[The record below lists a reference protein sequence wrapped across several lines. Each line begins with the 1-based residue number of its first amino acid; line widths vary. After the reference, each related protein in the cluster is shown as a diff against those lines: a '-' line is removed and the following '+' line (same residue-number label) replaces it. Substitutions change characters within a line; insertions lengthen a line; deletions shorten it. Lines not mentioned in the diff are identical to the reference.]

1 MEQAAFHI
9 HTHLDIFI
17 NGQHYKIPPQIGII
31 PGKCFYW
38 LHTHDDSGV
47 VHIESPLARN
57 FTLGQFF
64 NICNKKF
71 TNTQI
76 LDSIV
81 NSKNNLNVYLNG
93 SKSNSEL

>member
-31 PGKCFYW
+31 PSKCFYW
-38 LHTHDDSGV
+38 LHTHHDSGV
-47 VHIESPLARN
+47 IHIESSVIRN

-64 NICNKKF
+64 DIWNKKF